1 MDIKEFIQT
10 PYFIPAFLLSAG
22 MVAVAIVLYLEE
34 AVPSKQG
41 ESKIA
46 FFVWVWTALTAAGG
60 MFVTAAF

>member
-22 MVAVAIVLYLEE
+22 IISVAAVLYLEE
-34 AVPSKQG
+34 EFPYQVG

-46 FFVWVWTALTAAGG
+46 FFVWIWKALTAAGG
-60 MFVTAAF
+60 MFNSAAF

>member
-22 MVAVAIVLYLEE
+22 MIAVAIALYLEE
-34 AVPSKQG
+34 NFPAQEA

-46 FFVWVWTALTAAGG
+46 FFVWIWKALTAAGG
-60 MFVTAAF
+60 MFNSAAF